1 MKPERS
7 AASRVSLDVGGIF
20 RMPPMVRFLLRRLA
34 LIPITFILTTAAL
47 YAVVMLAPA
56 EERAALYVPRSD
68 RSEMPAGAY
77 ERFIQR
83 TIEEHG
89 LNDPYPVQYVR
100 WLGNLLRGEWGWSP
114 SLRGD
119 VLPALTSRAPATAE
133 LTAYAVILLVPLG
146 LVSGVIS
153 ASRRDALPD
162 HAFRLTAFGA
172 TSTPPFILGL
182 MLLAVFYV
190 AIHWFPPGRLSLAAA
205 TAVKSESFRTI
216 TGMYTIDGLLN
227 RSPDITLDA
236 ARHLLLPV
244 LTLAVAHW
252 ATMGRVTRAAMIEAL
267 RAPYVTS
274 ARARGLRP
282 RAVVWRHA
290 LRNAA
295 VPGLTSS
302 ALAAAALVTGVFVVE
317 VIFDIKG
324 LSELLV
330 RSFQGP
336 PDASLAVGLSVFSI
350 LLVLPIMLT
359 LDVVQAVVDPRV
371 REGLNAQ

>member
-1 MKPERS
+1 MKPEPS
-7 AASRVSLDVGGIF
+7 VVSSLSLDIRGFF
-20 RMPPMVRFLLRRLA
+20 RVPPMARFLLRRLA

-47 YAVVMLAPA
+47 YAIVMLAPA
-56 EERAALYVPRSD
+56 EERASLYIPRTD

-83 TIEEHG
+83 AIQEHG

-119 VLPALTSRAPATAE
+119 VLPALLARAPATTE
-133 LTAYAVILLVPLG
+133 LTVCAVLLLIPLG

-153 ASRRDALPD
+153 ATRRDAFPD

-182 MLLAVFYV
+182 MLLALFYV
-190 AIHWFPPGRLSLAAA
+190 AIHWFPPGRLGLAAT
-205 TAVKSESFRTI
+205 TAVKSDSFRTI

-227 RSPDITLDA
+227 RRPDITLDA

-244 LTLAVAHW
+244 ITLAVAHW
-252 ATMGRVTRAAMIEAL
+252 ATLGRVTRAAMIEAL
-267 RAPYVTS
+267 SAPYVTA
-274 ARARGLRP
+274 ARARGLQP
-282 RAVVWRHA
+282 KAVVWRHA

-324 LSELLV
+324 LSELLI

-350 LLVLPIMLT
+350 LLVLPIMLS
-359 LDVVQAVVDPRV
+359 LDIVQAVVDPRV
-371 REGLNAQ
+371 REGLSAQ